1 MPHDSRRP
9 IYAALA
15 RPAVL
20 RRSPSSPS
28 LPRLS
33 DDAPLPELRVAVHD
47 RSRLEWIATVPIAAP
62 GQTHTWDITMQ
73 ADIPDAM
80 WVPHQPW
87 NHFQVRSRLTSP
99 RLRPGQQLV
108 GPLTDQL
115 RRRTLAVV
123 HALKFE
129 TVRLQRALAA
139 VRKRDGELRAEEAEW
154 LGEGVLRATL
164 QAKKGRL
171 ALLDLAQQSA
181 QERGEVQNEVQ
192 LEATGTA
199 LSLQREVA
207 LAAEFISNQIIMLVT
222 QLAHTLDG
230 SATSKGRK
238 AMGGDAAK
246 LRTVLQQQLTDETQ
260 FRRAAGMRYAE
271 LHSHA
276 AIDGYLQRAAQLKK
290 HFQQAVFLEARAYM
304 LDQRLRNWIAIA
316 MAMVASTFYFVWQ
329 VWILNTATNA
339 ANTTFSLLVA
349 GSIAALVYAAKDR
362 IKEVG
367 RDWLARRV
375 KHGYADRV
383 AHLSLQAHMDPKRS
397 AFGLARETIHVTSSL
412 QPDLLNAELG
422 NTHLVHH
429 LQVRE
434 RLRHT
439 GMPVL
444 QQQGLVGLKH
454 VFRYDLSPL
463 LVKLDDQPK
472 HVLLVDKGQF
482 KTRKATRLYLI
493 AVSVRMQLVGSDVVA
508 EQRGFVRLRRRG
520 LEKFVPVRG
529 APSAPAATR
538 ITQPVA
544 ALG

>member
-1 MPHDSRRP
+1 MPHDSRP
-9 IYAALA
+9 FAHL
-15 RPAVL
+15 PGPPPL
-20 RRSPSSPS
+20 TPPRRPSSPS

-33 DDAPLPELRVAVHD
+33 ENAPLPELRVAVHD
-47 RSRLEWIATVPIAAP
+47 RSRLEWIATVPVAAP

-108 GPLTDQL
+108 GPQTDQL

-123 HALKFE
+123 HGLKFE
-129 TVRLQRALAA
+129 TVRLQRALMA
-139 VRKRDGELRAEEAEW
+139 VRKRDGQLRSEEAEW
-154 LGEGVLRATL
+154 IGEGLLRATL
-164 QAKKGRL
+164 QAKQGRL
-171 ALLDLAQQSA
+171 ELLDLAQQGALRREDDSQLA
-181 QERGEVQNEVQ
+181 GDNRGD
-192 LEATGTA
+192 A
-199 LSLQREVA
+199 LALQREVA
-207 LAAEFISNQIIMLVT
+207 LAVEFISNQIIMLVT
-222 QLAHTLDG
+222 QLTRALEGAPDRP
-230 SATSKGRK
+230 KRK
-238 AMGGDAAK
+238 PLAGEALR
-246 LRTVLQQQLTDETQ
+246 LRTVLHQQLVDETQ
-260 FRRAAGMRYAE
+260 FRRAAGMRYPE
-271 LHSHA
+271 LHSNSA
-276 AIDGYLQRAAQLKK
+276 VDGYLQRAAQLKK
-290 HFQQAVFLEARAYM
+290 HFQQAVFLEANAYM

-397 AFGLARETIHVTSSL
+397 AFGLARETIDITSSL
-412 QPDLLNAELG
+412 APDLLNAELG

-429 LQVRE
+429 LHVRE

-439 GMPVL
+439 GMQVL

-472 HVLLVDKGQF
+472 HVLLVDGGQL

-493 AVSVRMQLVGSDVVA
+493 PVAVQMRLVGTDVVA
-508 EQRGFVRLRRRG
+508 EQRGYVRLRRRG
-520 LEKFVPVRG
+520 LERFVAVRG
-529 APSAPAATR
+529 PQTSPAATR

-544 ALG
+544 ALN

>member
-1 MPHDSRRP
+1 MPYDSRHSALL
-9 IYAALA
+9 AAPSLP
-15 RPAVL
+15 PAQ
-20 RRSPSSPS
+20 RRPSSPS

-33 DDAPLPELRVAVHD
+33 ENAPLPELRVAVHD
-47 RSRLEWIATVPIAAP
+47 RSRLEWIATVPVAAP

-108 GPLTDQL
+108 GPQTDQL

-123 HALKFE
+123 HELKFE

-139 VRKRDGELRAEEAEW
+139 VRKRDGQLRSEEAEW
-154 LGEGVLRATL
+154 IGEGVLRATL
-164 QAKKGRL
+164 QAKQGRL
-171 ALLDLAQQSA
+171 KLLDLSQQSA
-181 QERGEVQNEVQ
+181 LRQGDRGDG
-192 LEATGTA
+192 ADDSRGDA
-199 LSLQREVA
+199 MALQREVA
-207 LAAEFISNQIIMLVT
+207 LAVEFISNQIIMLVT
-222 QLAHTLDG
+222 QLTRTLDG
-230 SATSKGRK
+230 APERPKRK
-238 AMGGDAAK
+238 PMAGEALR
-246 LRTVLQQQLTDETQ
+246 LRTVLHQQLVDETQ
-260 FRRAAGMRYAE
+260 FRRAAGMRYPE
-271 LHSHA
+271 LHSNSA
-276 AIDGYLQRAAQLKK
+276 VDGYLQRAAQLKK
-290 HFQQAVFLEARAYM
+290 HFQQAVFLEANAYM

-397 AFGLARETIHVTSSL
+397 AFGLARETIDITSSL
-412 QPDLLNAELG
+412 APDLLNAELG

-429 LQVRE
+429 LHVRE

-439 GMPVL
+439 GMQVL

-472 HVLLVDKGQF
+472 HVLLVDGGQL

-493 AVSVRMQLVGSDVVA
+493 PVAVQMRLVGTDVVA
-508 EQRGFVRLRRRG
+508 EQRGYVRLRRRG
-520 LEKFVPVRG
+520 LERFVAVRG
-529 APSAPAATR
+529 PQTSPAATR

-544 ALG
+544 ALN